1 MNNEHIAIF
10 AGGCFWCTEPVFSQ
24 LKGVKSV
31 ASGYIGGHTINPT
44 YKDICNGDTGHA
56 EGIKITFDPAKV
68 SFDTLLEIFFISHD
82 PTMRNRQGNDIG
94 TQYRS
99 AVFCQDEAQRQSTQD
114 MIARLNAEQIWQA
127 PIVTQINGTEIFYQA
142 EDYHQYYYDK
152 NPNQPYRMA
161 VAGPK
166 VAKIRAKYT
175 SLLKN

>member
-1 MNNEHIAIF
+1 MSENIAIF

-24 LKGVKSV
+24 LRGVKSV
-31 ASGYIGGHTINPT
+31 ASGYIGGHTTNPT

-56 EGIKITFDPAKV
+56 EGIKITFDPAQV

-82 PTMRNRQGNDIG
+82 PTTRNRQGNDIG

-99 AVFCQDEAQRQSTQD
+99 AVFCQDEVQRQSTQD
-114 MIARLNAEQIWQA
+114 MIDRLDAEQIWQA
-127 PIVTQINGTEIFYQA
+127 PIVTQINGTEIFYPA

-152 NPNQPYRMA
+152 NPNQPYCMA

-175 SLLKN
+175 NLLKS